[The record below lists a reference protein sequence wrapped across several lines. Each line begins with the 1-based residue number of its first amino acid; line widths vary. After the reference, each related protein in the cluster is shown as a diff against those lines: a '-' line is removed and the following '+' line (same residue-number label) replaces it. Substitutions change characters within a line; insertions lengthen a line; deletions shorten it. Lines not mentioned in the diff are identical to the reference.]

1 MGKLV
6 LPPLV
11 GAVTGIIQFYQA
23 LPMDA
28 ITAQIGMVYCFLG
41 GYYPTLFSSLQAA
54 NFIKLWHFQ
63 YRGTATEEIR
73 FDNFGHAIVVVGPLH
88 RRLRTA
94 VRMANHGHVPHSY
107 FAFD

>member
-1 MGKLV
+1 M
-6 LPPLV
+6 
-11 GAVTGIIQFYQA
+11 
-23 LPMDA
+23 
-28 ITAQIGMVYCFLG
+28 
-41 GYYPTLFSSLQAA
+41 SSLLFQRQQTLLLPTNELETFLNHYPNTPGA

-107 FAFD
+107 FAFDIHT